1 MTSRLTGT
9 KTPNGKGFQDPDEEC
24 PVCRNT
30 RYLTPNMRLLV
41 SECYHKMCQSC
52 IDRLFANGATECPIP
67 GCKKTLRKI
76 SFVEPTFEDL
86 SVEKE
91 VRIRKRL
98 ASQFNKRRE
107 DFNSPKEYNDY
118 LEMVEQLVWNLNN
131 DIDPE
136 RTKARIESF
145 ALENKEI
152 IAKNARKQSEEE
164 EWASRVQDNERKKKQ
179 KNFEEYTNKLAEEKK
194 AKEAHKAE
202 VIELLAN
209 STESAKLILKKRGIA
224 RERSNIRSQ
233 DSIDNDNGGIGELWI
248 GLDKVSQEEET
259 QEFDPI
265 ASEYMDIDHYTLKDK
280 YYDTYLPS
288 LSQIM
293 RAGGYNPRF
302 TYERSLQSAFSGIFS
317 FTKSEESL

>member
-1 MTSRLTGT
+1 
-9 KTPNGKGFQDPDEEC
+9 
-24 PVCRNT
+24 
-30 RYLTPNMRLLV
+30 
-41 SECYHKMCQSC
+41 CQSC

-224 RERSNIRSQ
+224 RERSNIRNQ

-280 YYDTYLPS
+280 YYDTYLPG

-293 RAGGYNPRF
+293 RAGGYNP
-302 TYERSLQSAFSGIFS
+302 
-317 FTKSEESL
+317 

>member
-1 MTSRLTGT
+1 MTSRLT
-9 KTPNGKGFQDPDEEC
+9 TPNGKGFQDPDEEC

-91 VRIRKRL
+91 VRIRKKL
-98 ASQFNKRRE
+98 AQQFNKRRE
-107 DFNSPKEYNDY
+107 DFNAPKEYNDY
-118 LEMVEQLVWNLNN
+118 LEMVEKLVWNLNN
-131 DIDPE
+131 DIDLE
-136 RTKARIESF
+136 KTKARIESF
-145 ALENKEI
+145 ATENREI
-152 IAKNARKQSEEE
+152 IARNAKKQFEEE
-164 EWASRVQDNERKKKQ
+164 EWASRVQDNERKKKK

-209 STESAKLILKKRGIA
+209 STESAKSILEKKGVA
-224 RERSNIRSQ
+224 RKKSNIRIK
-233 DSIDNDNGGIGELWI
+233 DSLDNDNNDGIGELLI

-259 QEFDPI
+259 KEFDPI

-280 YYDTYLPS
+280 YYDTYLPTPS
-288 LSQIM
+288 LIM
-293 RAGGYNPRF
+293 RAGGYNPKF
-302 TYERSLQSAFSGIFS
+302 AYERSLQSAFSGIFS
-317 FTKSEESL
+317 DKKEEKMYS